1 MIPRKGQRYRQIAAW
16 AFTLPALLFQF
27 FFGWFPVLF
36 AFGIAF
42 QRYFFVKP
50 PETVGW
56 QNFRDVAADPLT
68 YTTFGNTFYYAF
80 LALALTFF
88 IPIFVS
94 ILLMEMKRHTIRW
107 MMVLWFIPV
116 ASTAGIAI
124 WKYLY
129 HPRLGLLNGM
139 LMALHLPPQQW
150 LNNPRLVMFC
160 LVAPSLILFGP
171 GLIYIAALQSV
182 PEELYEAAELEGA
195 GFFTKIRTVT
205 LPRLRP
211 LIAMMLIFSVIGSMQ
226 VFELPYIMT
235 GGGPGYTTTTVVIHI
250 FNLAFASYNLGKAT
264 ALAIVLFFV
273 IMTLVMLQRRFYR
286 EDLDE

>member
-1 MIPRKGQRYRQIAAW
+1 MISPQGQSYRRIAAW
-16 AFTLPALLFQF
+16 MFTLPALFFQF

-36 AFGIAF
+36 AFVIAF
-42 QRYFFVKP
+42 HRYFFVKP
-50 PETVGW
+50 PEPVGL

-68 YTTFGNTFYYAF
+68 YTTFGNTFYYTF
-80 LALALTFF
+80 LSLTLTFF

-94 ILLMEMKRHTIRW
+94 ILLMEMKRGTIRW
-107 MMVLWFIPV
+107 MMILWFIPV

-129 HPRLGLLNGM
+129 HPRLGLLNG
-139 LMALHLPPQQW
+139 LLTALHLPPQQW
-150 LNNPRLVMFC
+150 LDDPRLAMFC
-160 LVAPSLILFGP
+160 LVLPALVLFGP
-171 GLIYIAALQSV
+171 GLIYIAALQSI

-195 GFFTKIRTVT
+195 SFFAKIRTVT

-211 LIAMMLIFSVIGSMQ
+211 IIAMMLIFSVIGSMQ

-235 GGGPGYTTTTVVIHI
+235 GGGPGYSTTTVVIHL

-264 ALAIVLFFV
+264 ALAIVLFCV
-273 IMTLVMLQRRFYR
+273 IMVLVTLQRRFFR
-286 EDLDE
+286 ENLDE